1 MIKKNVIYCY
11 PIRKIKNTRMSKI
24 KFEIE
29 FPIHASPNLLYQY
42 VGTASGLAEWFADN
56 VNSRGEIYSFIWD
69 GSEEKARALLERPEE
84 RIKFRWLEDEEN
96 NDKYFFEFKIEVDDI
111 TNDVALVVT
120 DFSEEDELEESK
132 MFWESQIEELKHLI
146 GA

>member
-11 PIRKIKNTRMSKI
+11 PIRKIKNTRMSKV

-42 VGTASGLAEWFADN
+42 IGTASGLAEWFADN